1 MEKHKSIQIEKS
13 EVFSIKQALAHLN
26 ISRASLYN
34 YINKIGIIPIKKGQR
49 VYLLEKDI
57 NSISLAYKQKNNCLD
72 NQEASKNN
80 LNSESLSPKIT
91 KAEKSLKKERLKNTR
106 LLEKIEKLNR
116 EVGQWEGTAK
126 TLLDQNQK
134 LIQNNNFHKKSF
146 FQRLFNL

>member
-1 MEKHKSIQIEKS
+1 MNKSKSIQIEKS
-13 EVFSIKQALAHLN
+13 KVFTIKQALSHLK

-34 YINKIGIIPIKKGQR
+34 YINKIEVKPIKKGQR

-57 NSISLAYKQKNNCLD
+57 DRINLAYKQKNNYLD
-72 NQEASKNN
+72 NEDISKNSLASEN
-80 LNSESLSPKIT
+80 LPSKTN
-91 KAEKSLKKERLKNTR
+91 KAEKLLKKERLKNTK

-134 LIQNNNFHKKSF
+134 LIEHNNFQKKSF